1 MNVIWTDDFTVQMP
15 TVDLGAAV
23 ATPSGLVT
31 PVLRSVEQ
39 MSIRAVS
46 ATTRDL
52 AERAREGQLHQ
63 HELEG
68 GSSTVTNLGMYGVEE
83 FAAIIN
89 PPQSSIVAVGAVRK
103 EPVVTKK
110 NNIRIR
116 SVLRVTVSV
125 DHRCIDGVIAAQW
138 MRAFLEVLEEPIRLL
153 V

>member
-1 MNVIWTDDFTVQMP
+1 
-15 TVDLGAAV
+15 DLGAAV

-31 PVLRSVEQ
+31 PVLRCVEQ
-39 MSIRAVS
+39 MPIRVLS
-46 ATTRDL
+46 AMTRDL
-52 AERAREGQLHQ
+52 AERAREGRLHQ

-89 PPQSSIVAVGAVRK
+89 PPQSSIVAVGSVQK

-110 NNIRIR
+110 GNIRIR

-125 DHRCIDGVIAAQW
+125 DHRCIDGVIAVQW
-138 MRAFLEVLEEPIRLL
+138 MRAFLAVLEEPIRLL